1 MADKPETIDAYIA
14 AQPPAAQAALV
25 ELIDRIGRSVP
36 EAEEAISYDIPTFKL
51 HGKSFVH
58 VAAWKKHIS
67 VYPIPDGDARFE
79 QGIAPYRAGKGTLQF
94 PIGKPLP
101 FELIDDVVKLLV
113 AQRS

>member
-14 AQPPAAQAALV
+14 AQPPAAQATLG